1 VNREYS
7 LKDPAAADDF
17 MSNAGARYD
26 GVFEQVPGAW
36 SALENGGTTLRLQ
49 AVRLSLLQC
58 LSASYAAKDATTFRQ
73 ASDVFLTHSLAK
85 SAALKPAP
93 GLLAPD
99 LAIAIS
105 RGANETAGNVAAKVL
120 TTFDIFGSALE
131 NQPLPQTLC
140 AYTLA
145 ALLDLDYRRAEAS
158 AKRLAAKCDAAA
170 FTEFD
175 NTVFAHWADAA
186 ARIARRDEGGLD
198 EDILAIATARVNH
211 IDHEIDKWHN
221 GQPAEV
227 SPIDFWDWNTTA
239 LVSLGR
245 NFGTSFDAL
254 AEVTSETTPVP
265 DFFDNEWTRASACW
279 ASRQR

>member
-1 VNREYS
+1 VNRNYG
-7 LKDPAAADDF
+7 LKDPAAAEDF
-17 MSNAGARYD
+17 MSNAAARYD
-26 GVFEQVPGAW
+26 SVFEHVSGAW
-36 SALENGGTTLRLQ
+36 SALENGGTTLRIQ

-58 LSASYAAKDATTFRQ
+58 LSASYAARDAATFRQ

-85 SAALKPAP
+85 SAALKPTP
-93 GLLAPD
+93 GLLSPD

-105 RGANETAGNVAAKVL
+105 RGASETAGNVAAKVL
-120 TTFDIFGSALE
+120 AAFDIFDSPPE

-158 AKRLAAKCDAAA
+158 AKRFAAKCEAAA

-175 NTVFAHWADAA
+175 SSVFGPWAHAA
-186 ARIARRDEGGLD
+186 ARIARRDDAGLD
-198 EDILAIATARVNH
+198 ETIRAITTARLNH
-211 IDHEIDKWHN
+211 IDRELDRWRS
-221 GQPAEV
+221 GQPADV

-245 NFGTSFDAL
+245 SFGMSFGTLDRPSGETAACFD
-254 AEVTSETTPVP
+254 S
-265 DFFDNEWTRASACW
+265 EWTRNPT
-279 ASRQR
+279 